1 MQRFTLGLAA
11 LVLLVGG
18 VGRAKAETIFNNFG
32 PGDTY
37 DKDTSYIIGR
47 FPGDTN
53 TYVQGDAFRVTGAN
67 YTLNSLTLALCIVS
81 GPNAVD
87 VQFRA
92 DAGGLPGTVLEA
104 FHFSNLGPFGKLN
117 PPVVGTSAL
126 HPLLLEGEQY
136 WVTASA
142 SGLTDVGWNLNSTG
156 DQGPHA
162 FSRNG
167 GRFMVAEAIR
177 GALRIDASPTAAPE
191 PGTLTLLSL
200 GAVGLLGCRWRQ
212 WRWAVA

>member
-11 LVLLVGG
+11 LLLLVCG

-37 DKDTSYIIGR
+37 QKNSSYVIGLAGGGTFTSS
-47 FPGDTN
+47 
-53 TYVQGDAFRVTGAN
+53 QGDGFRVTGGN

-92 DAGGLPGTVLEA
+92 DAGGVPGTILET
-104 FHFSNLGPFGKLN
+104 FHFSNLGQFGKLN
-117 PPVVGTSAL
+117 PPVVGTSEL
-126 HPLLLEGEQY
+126 HPLLLEGEEY

-142 SGLTDVGWNLNSTG
+142 GDQTTAGWNLNSTG
-156 DQGPHA
+156 DFGDVA
-162 FSRNG
+162 FSRDEG
-167 GRFMVAEAIR
+167 PFTVTQRPLAAM
-177 GALRIDASPTAAPE
+177 RIDAVPE
-191 PGTLTLLSL
+191 PTTITLLSI
-200 GAVGLLGCRWRQ
+200 GIVGMAGYTLRRRKL
-212 WRWAVA
+212 ATV